1 MASSTQGDVLNPF
14 SIGFLLFPGVTQLDL
29 TGPWEVFS
37 RAPGAQVHLIWKTRE
52 IVQSDKGMGI
62 QPTATFTDCPPLDLI
77 CVPGGPGQI
86 PLMDD
91 SETLQFLRERAQQAR
106 FITAVCTGALVLGA
120 AGLLHGYQATTHWAS
135 LDQLAL
141 LGAIPLA
148 QRVVRDG
155 NRITGAG
162 VTSGIDFALSV
173 ISDIWGAD
181 IAQGIQLQLEY
192 APQPPFNSGTPGQ
205 APRDV
210 LAQVQHTNQAFA
222 RQRLA
227 VTRHTAS
234 HQAKQPG
241 CGDGWH
247 IAVLEN
253 GEYMPLRQQVLWPD
267 KPLAFSAVPG
277 DNAALHFGV
286 YHTGKLIC
294 CLSAFA
300 LAEGLWQ
307 IRKFATVAEW
317 QRKGFGTI
325 LLATVIKQLEQQG
338 ALRFELDARQTA
350 CEFYEKLGFSPC
362 SAPFEKSGLPYIR
375 MARQVLT

>member
-1 MASSTQGDVLNPF
+1 
-14 SIGFLLFPGVTQLDL
+14 
-29 TGPWEVFS
+29 
-37 RAPGAQVHLIWKTRE
+37 
-52 IVQSDKGMGI
+52 
-62 QPTATFTDCPPLDLI
+62 
-77 CVPGGPGQI
+77 
-86 PLMDD
+86 
-91 SETLQFLRERAQQAR
+91 
-106 FITAVCTGALVLGA
+106 
-120 AGLLHGYQATTHWAS
+120 
-135 LDQLAL
+135 
-141 LGAIPLA
+141 
-148 QRVVRDG
+148 
-155 NRITGAG
+155 
-162 VTSGIDFALSV
+162 
-173 ISDIWGAD
+173 
-181 IAQGIQLQLEY
+181 
-192 APQPPFNSGTPGQ
+192 
-205 APRDV
+205 
-210 LAQVQHTNQAFA
+210 
-222 RQRLA
+222 
-227 VTRHTAS
+227 
-234 HQAKQPG
+234 
-241 CGDGWH
+241 
-247 IAVLEN
+247 
-253 GEYMPLRQQVLWPD
+253 MPLRQQVLWPD